1 MPAGVCLVAHG
12 SPELQSNE
20 EFLKLCAAVA
30 ARHPEWK
37 VAGAFLERARP
48 EFPDVLG
55 EMAAAGAS
63 PIAVIPHFLFPGGH
77 ADDDI
82 PAVIAAAQRRNPSV
96 LIRYGRPLCEHR
108 DVTEILVDE
117 VPVDA
122 LNAPKSAVVLVAAGS
137 VAAANRAALE
147 RLADEVR
154 KRTGLSTRYGYLDLG
169 DPPSADAL
177 SEVLKNKAPYV
188 TVLPCLLFPGIF
200 MRSLSRLVEG
210 FRVSYEGVPIKLGR
224 PFGDDPRVLGV
235 LEAEIRRLL
244 A

>member
-1 MPAGVCLVAHG
+1 MSAGVCLVAHG

-37 VAGAFLERARP
+37 VQGSFLERARP

-55 EMAAAGAS
+55 EMAAAGVS
-63 PIAVIPHFLFPGGH
+63 PIAVIPYFLFPGGH

-82 PAVIAAAQRRNPSV
+82 PGVIATAQLRNPGTRFV
-96 LIRYGRPLCEHR
+96 YGRALSEHK

-137 VAAANRAALE
+137 VAASNRASLE

-154 KRTGLSTRYGYLDLG
+154 KRTGLSTRFGYLDLG
-169 DPPSADAL
+169 EPLAAAGL
-177 SEVLKNKAPYV
+177 SEVLRNRAPYV
-188 TVLPCLLFPGIF
+188 TVLPCLLFPGVF
-200 MRSLSRLVEG
+200 MRSLTRLVEG
-210 FRVSYEGVPIKLGR
+210 FRTSYEGVPIKLGR

-235 LEAEIRRLL
+235 IEAEIRGLL
-244 A
+244 G